1 MTDAKHRMP
10 GDGKSSL
17 APLVLVVKKL
27 ETVKT
32 RCFGEVE

>member
-17 APLVLVVKKL
+17 APLVLVS
-27 ETVKT
+27 
-32 RCFGEVE
+32 